1 MKIKSL
7 AFVGSF
13 GYRQGLPRPLG
24 PEFVFIGRSNVGKS
38 TFINALVGRKDLA
51 HTSNAPGRTRS
62 ANFYSVNDQFCFV
75 DVPGYGYAKVSRL
88 ERRHWQKLIV
98 GYLKERKALAGV
110 VHLFDIRHTPTA
122 EDRETAELVRGLGK
136 GVCIVFTKIDKIKPA
151 AVDRQIAE
159 HLATL
164 PVAETSAA
172 IAFSSQ
178 SGRGR
183 RATWVWIED
192 VLSL

>member
-1 MKIKSL
+1 MKIKRLS
-7 AFVGSF
+7 FVGAF
-13 GYRQGLPRPLG
+13 GYRQALPRPLG

-62 ANFYSVNDQFCFV
+62 ANFYSVNDEFCFV

-88 ERRHWQKLIV
+88 ERRNWQKLI
-98 GYLKERKALAGV
+98 GDYLKTREALTGV
-110 VHLFDIRHTPTA
+110 VHLLDVRHTPTA
-122 EDRETAELVRGLGK
+122 ADRETAELVGGLGK
-136 GVCIVFTKIDKIKPA
+136 GVCVVFTKIDKIKPG
-151 AVDRQIAE
+151 AVEHQIAD

-164 PVAETSAA
+164 TLDKTAA
-172 IAFSSQ
+172 VIPFSSV
-178 SGRGR
+178 SGEGR
-183 RATWVWIED
+183 RAAWAWIED

>member
-7 AFVGSF
+7 VFVGSF
-13 GYRQGLPRPLG
+13 GYRQALPRPLG

-51 HTSNAPGRTRS
+51 HTSNSPGRTRS

-75 DVPGYGYAKVSRL
+75 DVPGYGYASVSRL
-88 ERRHWQKLIV
+88 ERRNWQKLIT
-98 GYLKERKALAGV
+98 GYLKTRKALAGV
-110 VHLFDIRHTPTA
+110 VHLLDIRHTPTA
-122 EDRETAELVRGLGK
+122 DDRETAELVRGLGK
-136 GVCIVFTKIDKIKPA
+136 GVCIVFTKIDKIKPS

-164 PVAETSAA
+164 PVEETSAA

-183 RATWVWIED
+183 RAAWAWIED

>member
-7 AFVGSF
+7 VFLGSF
-13 GYRQGLPRPLG
+13 GYRQGLPRAIG
-24 PEFVFIGRSNVGKS
+24 PEIVFIGRSNVGKS
-38 TFINALVGRKDLA
+38 TFINSLVGRKDLA
-51 HTSNAPGRTRS
+51 HTSNSPGRTRA
-62 ANFYSVNDQFCFV
+62 ANFYSVNDQICFV

-88 ERRHWQKLIV
+88 ERRHWQKLIT
-98 GYLKERKALAGV
+98 GYLTERKALVGV
-110 VHLFDIRHTPTA
+110 VHLFDIRHTPTE
-122 EDRETAELVRGLGK
+122 EDRETVELVQGLGR

-151 AVDRQIAE
+151 AIDRQIAE

-164 PVAETSAA
+164 PVKETSAV

-183 RATWVWIED
+183 RAAWAWIED